1 MLSGLLDLLRRRAP
15 RQETELYGRMFWREA
30 AIWAGVVAGALGVF
44 LLSGWV
50 FGGLGTTLTPLLGF
64 GFLLLSLVTIL
75 FATRFTKARTIGVLV
90 ASVVGAGY
98 LWGVGDGSGLSVVA
112 IIIFFWIDL
121 ISFGFLRRVE
131 ATVLLAL
138 IALSDIVATWL
149 RPDFSYPGLLVVAS
163 VVALGLIGL
172 FTSRLVQRLAQLA
185 YVDELTRLP
194 NRRYLQAVLRREVA
208 SASRTS
214 RPLSIAL
221 IDLDGFKAIND
232 EQGHLAGDEVLSQ
245 VALEWSKELR
255 TTDFIARYGGDEF
268 LVVLPGTP
276 EEEAAQVVSRIV
288 RRTSPIIGASFGT
301 ALWDRRE
308 STSSLIDR
316 ADARLYRHKRTDE
329 SGSPASGERRSIIDL
344 STSSEPAE
352 SAKELGHS

>member
-1 MLSGLLDLLRRRAP
+1 
-15 RQETELYGRMFWREA
+15 MFWREA

-50 FGGLGTTLTPLLGF
+50 FGGFGTTLTPTLGI
-64 GFLLLSLVTIL
+64 GFLLLSLITIL
-75 FATRFTKARTIGVLV
+75 FANRFTKARTVGVLV
-90 ASVVGAGY
+90 ISVVGASY

-112 IIIFFWIDL
+112 IILFFWIDL
-121 ISFGFLRRVE
+121 IAFGFLRRVE
-131 ATVLLAL
+131 AVTLLGL
-138 IALSDIVATWL
+138 IALSDAVSTWL
-149 RPDFSYPGLLVVAS
+149 RPDFSYPGLLVVATL
-163 VVALGLIGL
+163 VALGLIGL

-194 NRRYLQAVLRREVA
+194 NRRYLQAVLRRELA

-232 EQGHLAGDEVLSQ
+232 EQGHLAGDQVLSQ
-245 VALEWSKELR
+245 VAHEWSKELR
-255 TTDFIARYGGDEF
+255 STDFIARYGGDEF

-288 RRTSPIIGASFGT
+288 RRTSPMIGASFGT
-301 ALWDRRE
+301 ALWDRGE
-308 STSSLIDR
+308 STAALIDR
-316 ADARLYRHKRTDE
+316 ADARLYRHKRADETARPTSTDPP
-329 SGSPASGERRSIIDL
+329 SVIDL
-344 STSSEPAE
+344 SASNAPVET
-352 SAKELGHS
+352 AKELGHP